1 MSTNQAIEYGA
12 NSIHILEGLEAVRK
26 RPGMYI
32 GSTSTRGLN
41 HLIYEIM
48 DNSVDEH
55 LAGYC
60 SSIWITLKKDG
71 ACVVKD
77 NGRGIPVDMHEKAYL
92 QSEWFLLRSMPV
104 ENLIIK
110 PTKHQEDYMELDPQ
124 SLMLYLKI

>member
-60 SSIWITLKKDG
+60 SSIWITLKKD
-71 ACVVKD
+71 
-77 NGRGIPVDMHEKAYL
+77 
-92 QSEWFLLRSMPV
+92 
-104 ENLIIK
+104 
-110 PTKHQEDYMELDPQ
+110 
-124 SLMLYLKI
+124 